1 MCEKEPKRRS
11 CTECPQYDG
20 MKCTATD
27 FTLGDRDEVLQQE
40 HRRGFI
46 CLDTGEAELKG
57 DAVLQW
63 TAEQERLSQE
73 KGYKSCEEMWA
84 AEDKQVKY
92 GLRIDE
98 DNEHLEPVLHVS
110 NDPGPVKLT
119 FQYEENAKSVDD
131 TMYHPNQPENQKWY
145 TVEARANIGV
155 DLDLLREHNPNIRV
169 IRASELEKSATTDC
183 IADMLHKGEGGPLT
197 SVFTGSKMPDGIIHM
212 VDCNPAHA
220 QFQYRPEALPKYA
233 GSPSSECPS
242 RRDGPPQKGKITEN
256 RHLHNTLRCAL
267 IRNPEAHC
275 GNCKK
280 SHTEGD
286 RLVCD
291 KWGLQDILM
300 PYRPCEKWAL
310 EPLKVRAEE
319 QQIHYAEGS
328 GLQYVKNPPPLFR
341 DPNGFWEPVRP
352 RSCTNCKLYNDPICM
367 KMATHIG
374 TRQEILAKEEENG
387 FLCFAAD
394 QMRRDE

>member
-1 MCEKEPKRRS
+1 MCEKEPKHRS

-27 FTLGDRDEVLQQE
+27 FTLGPRDEVLQQE

-63 TAEQERLSQE
+63 TEEQERLRQE
-73 KGYKSCEEMWA
+73 KGYKSVDEMWA
-84 AEDKQVKY
+84 AEGKQVKS
-92 GLRIDE
+92 GFRIDE
-98 DNEHLEPVLHVS
+98 DNKELEPMLQIS

-119 FQYEENAKSVDD
+119 FQYEEE
-131 TMYHPNQPENQKWY
+131 P
-145 TVEARANIGV
+145 
-155 DLDLLREHNPNIRV
+155 
-169 IRASELEKSATTDC
+169 KSATADC
-183 IADMLHKGEGGPLT
+183 IADMLHKGEGGPFT
-197 SVFTGSKMPDGIIHM
+197 NVFTGAKMPDGIIHM

-242 RRDGPPQKGKITEN
+242 RRDGPPQKGKIAEN
-256 RHLHNTLRCAL
+256 SHLHNTTRCIL

-275 GNCKK
+275 GNCNK

-300 PYRPCEKWAL
+300 PYRPCEKWAVDPSKGMQWSDAPSL
-310 EPLKVRAEE
+310 YKEGVSSKPKAGAKE
-319 QQIHYAEGS
+319 QIHYAEGN
-328 GLQYVKNPPPLFR
+328 GLAYVENPPPLFTR
-341 DPNGFWEPVRP
+341 DSNGYWEPIKP
-352 RSCTNCKLYNDPICM
+352 RSCTNCKGYNDPICM

-374 TRQEILAKEEENG
+374 TRDEIWAKEKRDGFQCIAAMDKAEREAVITSNG
-387 FLCFAAD
+387 CNS
-394 QMRRDE
+394 RKEIR